1 MNYQVLRR
9 QVFIYLFWGLLF
21 GNVAPSYGINFSLDP
36 ASPTIDGNITPDDVL
51 NSVPEVAIQGSSL
64 GLQDDF
70 FNGLF
75 DNLDALSYGR
85 DFIGGPLFFSVD
97 RLAMGS
103 VGSAVETES
112 LLSEAAGD
120 VYRSFP
126 GTGSNQ
132 LLIDEEE
139 LGLTPVT
146 PGFFGDDVDAL
157 AMEDKGNSI
166 FTYFSIDDFSA
177 SNFLGAYSSDIIL
190 SKDGE
195 KSFSIFANG
204 FSDIGLEDTD
214 DIDALALYD
223 VINPGI
229 LDPGKDLAL
238 FSLSSF
244 SSSLLGGFSPADI
257 LFTDFTGDFS
267 RFASAAEIGLDV
279 WDELDALDTVNVPE
293 PLTILGTTTAI
304 AFGAVF
310 KRKQSQKTK
319 EKDSQSI

>member
-21 GNVAPSYGINFSLDP
+21 GNVAPSYAVALINFSLDP

-70 FNGLF
+70 PNGLF
-75 DNLDALSYGR
+75 DNLNALSYGR

-103 VGSAVETES
+103 VGSAVKTES
-112 LLSEAAGD
+112 LRSEAAGD
-120 VYRSFP
+120 VYISFP

-139 LGLTPVT
+139 LGLT

-195 KSFSIFANG
+195 KSFSIFADG
-204 FSDIGLEDTD
+204 FFDIGLEDTD

-223 VINPGI
+223 VVNPGT
-229 LDPGKDLAL
+229 LDPGEDLAL

-244 SSSLLGGFSPADI
+244 SSSLLRGFSPADI